1 MNEALLEFFGGN
13 EYLALGTLG
22 SLAVALVALMAALT
36 LVVSGGD
43 GVAKETDMDGEL
55 KPEINGD
62 AYERAADDLR
72 GALRALDQVKSMVP
86 PFFVERFR
94 ACVRGAMDELGMVKK
109 S

>member
-1 MNEALLEFFGGN
+1 MNEAVLEFFGGN

-36 LVVSGGD
+36 LAVSGRG
-43 GVAKETDMDGEL
+43 GGAKEIDVDG
-55 KPEINGD
+55 KVKAEIDGD

-72 GALRALDQVKSMVP
+72 GALRLLDQVKSMVP

-94 ACVRGAMDELGMVKK
+94 ACVTGAMNELGIAKK